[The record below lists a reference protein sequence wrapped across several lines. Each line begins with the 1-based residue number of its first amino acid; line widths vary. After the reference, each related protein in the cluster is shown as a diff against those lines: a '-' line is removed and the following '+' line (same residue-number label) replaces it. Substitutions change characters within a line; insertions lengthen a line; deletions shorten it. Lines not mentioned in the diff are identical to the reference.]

1 MAVRGTAAF
10 DLADGEMSDSLTT
23 PLALALDLNQALA
36 PLLDLVSTIPL
47 VGDDL
52 ELDPATIAAG
62 YTVVPETGTPGGNP
76 LPEPEPYR
84 CWIA

>member
-1 MAVRGTAAF
+1 V
-10 DLADGEMSDSLTT
+10 GE
-23 PLALALDLNQALA
+23 
-36 PLLDLVSTIPL
+36 
-47 VGDDL
+47 DL

-62 YTVVPETGTPGGNP
+62 YTVVPEIGTPGGNP

>member
-1 MAVRGTAAF
+1 MAVRGAAAF

-23 PLALALDLNQALA
+23 PLALDLNQALA
-36 PLLDLVSTIPL
+36 PLLDLVSIIPL

-52 ELDPATIAAG
+52 ALDPATIAAG
-62 YTVVPETGTPGGNP
+62 YTVVPETGTPDGNP

-84 CWIA
+84 CRIA